1 MALDIREKRESST
14 TVLET
19 AVSNGSSFMLTTLVF
34 KKSCSIDDW
43 KTEVKQTLPTLEP
56 RQALNFFFALGMRL
70 WQTHS
75 FAGKEDDLVK
85 WKFVATS
92 YFNFQNPA
100 QIRGS

>member
-1 MALDIREKRESST
+1 MLETCAMALDIREKRESST

-56 RQALNFFFALGMRL
+56 RQALNFF
-70 WQTHS
+70 
-75 FAGKEDDLVK
+75 AGKEDDLVK